1 MRSIR
6 RAVTAVA
13 TAAALTVAGAGLATP
28 AHADPT
34 DGKGCV
40 GLPTV
45 PVTYVCVISVT
56 PTNALPTTTTTS
68 IPVAVP
74 QICYFLDCTDPT
86 TVNVPVP
93 GVSEGSGQVA
103 VIYHNGV
110 YYPIGIGSSGIIA
123 TVNDVVDLGVGV
135 AGLAL
140 STIFDVERLVVD
152 TAGPTIDS
160 VFATADDLSTRV
172 GYALDDLNYVGD
184 NGVCNTARYV
194 ISDLTRKSISST
206 VCRTIDGLI
215 PQS

>member
-45 PVTYVCVISVT
+45 PVTYVCVISLT
-56 PTNALPTTTTTS
+56 PTNAVPTTTTTY
-68 IPVAVP
+68 IPVNVP
-74 QICYFLDCTDPT
+74 PVCYFLDCTDPT

-103 VIYHNGV
+103 VLYHNGV
-110 YYPIGIGSSGIIA
+110 YYPIGVGSSGIIA
-123 TVNDVVDLGVGV
+123 TVNDAVDLGVGL
-135 AGLAL
+135 AGTAYGLAL
-140 STIFDVERLVVD
+140 DAVQLALD
-152 TAGPTIDS
+152 TAGPAIDT
-160 VFATADDLSTRV
+160 VLATADDLQNRV
-172 GYALDDLNYVGD
+172 NNAIYDLGYIGEYGL
-184 NGVCNTARYV
+184 CTTARYV
-194 ISDLTRKSISST
+194 YSDLTRKSLPTAVYNACQSIS
-206 VCRTIDGLI
+206 I
-215 PQS
+215 